1 MTTNGR
7 DATYLPTRKSKVQ
20 EEIRENNETKREEHE
35 LSQKDPSATNHDRNK
50 KHFTIIKDL
59 RWRYQPTSTLSAKYE
74 QSSRQVHA
82 RLCSFYAIQP
92 ASTLPAYA
100 LPALLAGKCLCNPAG
115 KCIARLLIA
124 RITRRQIIYMRS
136 SRQVHCPPTRCPHYS
151 LANVSAIQP
160 ASALPAYALLAISSE
175 SSGAH

>member
-35 LSQKDPSATNHDRNK
+35 LSQKDPSATNHERNK
-50 KHFTIIKDL
+50 KHFTIINDL

-124 RITRRQIIYMRS
+124 RITRQQIY
-136 SRQVHCPPTRCPHYS
+136 
-151 LANVSAIQP
+151 AIQP
-160 ASALPAYALLAISSE
+160 ASTLPAYALPALLAGKCICDPA
-175 SSGAH
+175 GKRLARLRFVGHI

>member
-1 MTTNGR
+1 MPRTCQPGKVR
-7 DATYLPTRKSKVQ
+7 CKRKSVKT
-20 EEIRENNETKREEHE
+20 TK
-35 LSQKDPSATNHDRNK
+35 QKEKNMNYPRKIPQQQITKGTRN
-50 KHFTIIKDL
+50 ILQLNDL

-124 RITRRQIIYMRS
+124 RITRRQIYMRS

-175 SSGAH
+175 SSGAN